1 MHLDDMANLIDQ
13 ALPLITNPETRASCT
28 IYQEKIAQGEV
39 LTATEIQTFAQ
50 LLLDEMNMYEGKVQW
65 YELQI
70 EQSTR
75 IIEELTDTISKLNK
89 IALRAKFFAPIS
101 RSFLNMQLHWTQI
114 QLQWT
119 QKILQQLLHKE
130 GQLRQNMENILE

>member
-89 IALRAKFFAPIS
+89 IALRAKFYAPIS